1 MMQRTRRLPVFCC
14 AIGTS
19 MLLLPTMI
27 LKNSSPSV
35 PSLSSSFHH
44 KPAAN
49 YNSVL
54 LVHVGIDAV
63 DDTNAAVVAS
73 IVPYTDGITMV
84 LDNSDESFGDKDDAF
99 DFVVMEPEPVLF
111 VLSVGPGVATTATVT
126 AATTTTNSSA
136 QETDKASRDMI
147 ATTATTSSSGV
158 PETKTTN
165 TTAFGDSFVFP
176 PKPNTAFGDFLVF
189 WTKLFFN
196 IFCELIDATISL
208 YILPFIFFLRI
219 DFLFPIFV
227 IIYKLFLFVK
237 RNYDEWEREHRE
249 EFREAEEAN
258 RAAAEAEAQRIVL
271 VVVFLQDN
279 YGVLWLLVASL
290 FFSRRAQ
297 TAV

>member
-14 AIGTS
+14 TIGTS

-73 IVPYTDGITMV
+73 IVPYTDGITKV
-84 LDNSDESFGDKDDAF
+84 LDNSDDSFEDNDDVF
-99 DFVVMEPEPVLF
+99 DIVVMEPETEMETVIF
-111 VLSVGPGVATTATVT
+111 VTTTSTATPF
-126 AATTTTNSSA
+126 SSA
-136 QETDKASRDMI
+136 QETDKDSRVGI
-147 ATTATTSSSGV
+147 ATTAEISSSGV
-158 PETKTTN
+158 HETNTTN
-165 TTAFGDSFVFP
+165 TTAFGDSFVFQ
-176 PKPNTAFGDFLVF
+176 PKRNRAFGDFLVF
-189 WTKLFFN
+189 LTKWLF
-196 IFCELIDATISL
+196 
-208 YILPFIFFLRI
+208 
-219 DFLFPIFV
+219 

-237 RNYDEWEREHRE
+237 RNYDEWKREHRE
-249 EFREAEEAN
+249 ELREAEEAN
-258 RAAAEAEAQRIVL
+258 RAAAEAAEAEAQRIVL
-271 VVVFLQDN
+271 MVVNLYDQ
-279 YGVLWLLVASL
+279 YGSLLWLLVVSL